1 MQQMGREEK
10 LVIFF
15 STDVYHQ
22 NCSKKSVHV
31 HVCMFVCV
39 CKHAC
44 IDQSFSVCVTV
55 IVCVL
60 LYTTCECVCV
70 VCLCDCMH
78 TLNMCMLVCMHA
90 CVRACM
96 CVCMCVCARYSLYV
110 CVFARTLN
118 ESCQKTH
125 ACKKCGLCYC

>member
-1 MQQMGREEK
+1 MTNKINDLKQWEFRYELLGRKTSTIKTLKLLKIKKEKKDWPVGMQQMGREEK

-44 IDQSFSVCVTV
+44 ID
-55 IVCVL
+55 
-60 LYTTCECVCV
+60 
-70 VCLCDCMH
+70 
-78 TLNMCMLVCMHA
+78 
-90 CVRACM
+90 
-96 CVCMCVCARYSLYV
+96 
-110 CVFARTLN
+110 
-118 ESCQKTH
+118 
-125 ACKKCGLCYC
+125 